1 MAHERTFSDI
11 KTEVYDYID
20 NGNIKDAIQKIA
32 ESDVLLV
39 DWTTD
44 MLLDYSEEKVA
55 RILSSMET
63 VGFIKIDKNYLK
75 GLLNGS

>member
-1 MAHERTFSDI
+1 MAHERTFSEI
-11 KTEVYDYID
+11 RTEVYDCID
-20 NGNIKDAIQKIA
+20 NGNIKDAIKKIA

-55 RILSSMET
+55 RILSAMET

-75 GLLNGS
+75 G

>member
-44 MLLDYSEEKVA
+44 MLLDYSEEKAA
-55 RILSSMET
+55 RILSIMET

-75 GLLNGS
+75 G